1 MVAEVGVLGEEE
13 EEEEEAVR
21 DVLVGGVGVGALDV
35 LTSGTTF
42 SRGI

>member
-1 MVAEVGVLGEEE
+1 VVADTGVLGEEKE
-13 EEEEEAVR
+13 DEAVR
-21 DVLVGGVGVGALDV
+21 GVLVVGVGVGVGIVDV

>member
-1 MVAEVGVLGEEE
+1 VVADTGVLGEEE

-35 LTSGTTF
+35 LKRGTTF